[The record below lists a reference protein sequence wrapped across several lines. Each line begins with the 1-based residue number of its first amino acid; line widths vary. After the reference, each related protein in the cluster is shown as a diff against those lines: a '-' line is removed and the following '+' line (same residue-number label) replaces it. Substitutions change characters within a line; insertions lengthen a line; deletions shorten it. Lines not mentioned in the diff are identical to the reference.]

1 MSAFVCMNNRTYA
14 CIIELAMKYETIT
27 NPDLL
32 AQRLYLLNVESVNQ
46 RYALKNSDRD
56 SDRKEYRRYMEYLAE
71 IRYEPQPQLHAC
83 QRIKAACCWRYK
95 SCEGNCEEDTLFK
108 AVEKVITLAT
118 LDAAS
123 EIKGEKVVD
132 DEEAYR
138 IVEEYAKKNSIDLQ
152 AMWE

>member
-1 MSAFVCMNNRTYA
+1 MSAFVCTNNRTYA
-14 CIIELAMKYETIT
+14 SIIELAMKYETIT

-46 RYALKNSDRD
+46 RYHLKDRSPD
-56 SDRKEYRRYMEYLAE
+56 EYRRYMEYLAQ
-71 IRYEPQPQLHAC
+71 IRYEPHPYLHAC
-83 QRIKAACCWRYK
+83 QRIKAACCWRYQ

-108 AVEKVITLAT
+108 AVEKIITLAT